1 MALLTELD
9 RYEAAFR
16 FSWSIVAPS
25 LPELQ
30 TEYGVLM
37 SRHSQDSLDL
47 RFIGKA
53 GAHECL
59 GSFVKRGDG
68 V

>member
-1 MALLTELD
+1 MALLTELG
-9 RYEAAFR
+9 RYEPAFR
-16 FSWSIVAPS
+16 LSWSILAPS
-25 LPELQ
+25 LPELR

-37 SRHSQDSLDL
+37 SRSQDSLYL